1 MSSNIKTIVVIVIVL
16 IISFSTLVLI
26 EKIFDTNL
34 KNPFSSSN
42 IVMGKENFLTTDE
55 FFRTDFSNQ
64 RVIFLLGSSHVG
76 EINVIHVNDLVSLEN
91 DFVIYNLAFGADP
104 PSNRLRSLDK
114 IISVEPEMIF
124 YGISYRDFSF
134 PYQTTVN
141 PFLPYIRQIISCKLY
156 SDLST
161 IVPQNPQLITRDIM
175 NKILKIEPEKQSSET
190 FSIPKTPF
198 YQYNVKSTIAS
209 NEMLKHDIFHAL
221 TWDNDNTKNQNICAI
236 NKIISKL
243 QDEEIKIILFTTP
256 LHDYYLESFSISQK
270 NNFIDL
276 KNNLSK
282 KFGLKIYEFEEKYNE
297 LNIWRDT
304 QHISHHQNVTIFNE
318 DIAEMIMENIEK

>member
-1 MSSNIKTIVVIVIVL
+1 
-16 IISFSTLVLI
+16 
-26 EKIFDTNL
+26 
-34 KNPFSSSN
+34 
-42 IVMGKENFLTTDE
+42 
-55 FFRTDFSNQ
+55 
-64 RVIFLLGSSHVG
+64 
-76 EINVIHVNDLVSLEN
+76 
-91 DFVIYNLAFGADP
+91 
-104 PSNRLRSLDK
+104 
-114 IISVEPEMIF
+114 
-124 YGISYRDFSF
+124 
-134 PYQTTVN
+134 
-141 PFLPYIRQIISCKLY
+141 
-156 SDLST
+156 
-161 IVPQNPQLITRDIM
+161 
-175 NKILKIEPEKQSSET
+175 
-190 FSIPKTPF
+190 
-198 YQYNVKSTIAS
+198 
-209 NEMLKHDIFHAL
+209 MLKHDIFHAL